1 MSIDKFFSEEEQPQW
16 GLPVEIERRNRIR
29 LSVAAFAY
37 EFESDSIMSDGDFD
51 ALAQTIDVTMATG
64 NERMDMFFRE
74 QFSPHTG
81 QWIHDHPE
89 LDRLRIIYQRHYTK
103 NQETLNE

>member
-1 MSIDKFFSEEEQPQW
+1 MSFDKLFSEVETPQW

-37 EFESDSIMSDGDFD
+37 EFENDSIMNDGDFD
-51 ALAQTIDVTMATG
+51 ALAETIDVNMDTG
-64 NERMDMFFRE
+64 NELMDTFFRE

-81 QWIHDHPE
+81 QWIHNHPE
-89 LDRLRIIYQRHYTK
+89 LDKLKKLYNRIQK
-103 NQETLNE
+103 

>member
-1 MSIDKFFSEEEQPQW
+1 MSFDKFFSEVETPQW

-37 EFESDSIMSDGDFD
+37 EFENDSIMNDGDFD
-51 ALAQTIDVTMATG
+51 ALAETIDVNMDTG
-64 NERMDMFFRE
+64 NALMDTFFRE

-89 LDRLRIIYQRHYTK
+89 LDKLKKLYDRNRK
-103 NQETLNE
+103 